1 MTREKEKRKDEIE
14 KGRKEKGE
22 VKGKEKWNGGVG
34 GRGKVATFFFFF
46 WSFYPAGPL
55 EAMQNREVE
64 MSSREH
70 QVKNGKTHILPMMD
84 LKNFTALHG
93 K

>member
-22 VKGKEKWNGGVG
+22 VKGKEEWNGGLG
-34 GRGKVATFFFFF
+34 EEGKWLLFFF

-64 MSSREH
+64 MSSVEH

>member
-1 MTREKEKRKDEIE
+1 MITREEERRRKDEIE
-14 KGRKEKGE
+14 KGREEKGE
-22 VKGKEKWNGGVG
+22 VKGKEDWKGKR
-34 GRGKVATFFFFF
+34 GRGEVATFFFLM
-46 WSFYPAGPL
+46 SFYPADPL
-55 EAMQNREVE
+55 EAMQTREVE

-70 QVKNGKTHILPMMD
+70 QVKNGKTHILPMMG